1 VGEEPRSVDR
11 QRGARPRDPSAEAI
25 PSPVLGLSASFED
38 FYEVEHGAL
47 FGALCLIAGNRHDAE
62 ELMQEAFL
70 KVWQRWDVVQ
80 GLGNPA
86 GYLYRTAMNEFRM
99 RYRRAKL
106 SLRKFA
112 RPTQRTGEFEVFEAR
127 ESLDRGMS
135 ALSPRQRAALVLT
148 ELLEFSSDEAGRCM
162 GVAPA
167 TVRKL
172 ASQARERLRDTMGTG
187 DE

>member
-1 VGEEPRSVDR
+1 
-11 QRGARPRDPSAEAI
+11 
-25 PSPVLGLSASFED
+25 
-38 FYEVEHGAL
+38 
-47 FGALCLIAGNRHDAE
+47 
-62 ELMQEAFL
+62 
-70 KVWQRWDVVQ
+70 
-80 GLGNPA
+80 
-86 GYLYRTAMNEFRM
+86 
-99 RYRRAKL
+99 
-106 SLRKFA
+106 
-112 RPTQRTGEFEVFEAR
+112 
-127 ESLDRGMS
+127 MS